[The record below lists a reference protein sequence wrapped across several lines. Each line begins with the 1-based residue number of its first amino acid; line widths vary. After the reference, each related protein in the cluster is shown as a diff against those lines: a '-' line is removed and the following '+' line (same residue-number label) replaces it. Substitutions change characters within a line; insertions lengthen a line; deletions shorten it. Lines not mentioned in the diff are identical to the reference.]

1 MADSLQAGVYRV
13 DSTPP
18 IRSCAGPGKSG
29 DSPKN
34 LVPIVTVRQP

>member
-18 IRSCAGPGKSG
+18 TIRSCAGPGKSG

-34 LVPIVTVRQP
+34 LVPFVTV

>member
-13 DSTPP
+13 DITPP
-18 IRSCAGPGKSG
+18 ISSRAGPGKSG

-34 LVPIVTVRQP
+34 LGRIVTV